1 MSSTDAAEAKTI
13 DIPLDILYRIAEIV
27 AQPTGYLHAAR
38 RDLKTCCLV
47 NRLFAEVFRPHVFHW
62 TVIPNSTGSGHPRKQ
77 LDILTSSPHIGVYL
91 KRLTL
96 MMHDG
101 GDETVLCA
109 IFDGGFLTSLK
120 SLTILGNHW
129 ASRRIPWSALSEP
142 FTSSIQRFCSDSQT
156 LQTLNLL
163 RLDGI
168 PASVFAQP
176 ALTSICL
183 AASRPI
189 FNFPEPHIAPSRLP
203 LSLNICGV
211 DFSGFQLED
220 VVKRG
225 RGFFSRV
232 HSLKAT
238 TSWRPEPNAAFDKFL
253 SLIAPLSHL
262 ESLDVSIFVHP
273 SPTFK
278 GKWIGYVL
286 RAFLENRVSL
296 GVSLYRPLP
305 S

>member
-1 MSSTDAAEAKTI
+1 
-13 DIPLDILYRIAEIV
+13 
-27 AQPTGYLHAAR
+27 
-38 RDLKTCCLV
+38 
-47 NRLFAEVFRPHVFHW
+47 
-62 TVIPNSTGSGHPRKQ
+62 
-77 LDILTSSPHIGVYL
+77 
-91 KRLTL
+91 

-129 ASRRIPWSALSEP
+129 TSRRIPWSSFSEP

-156 LQTLNLL
+156 LETLNLL

-183 AASRPI
+183 GASRPI
-189 FNFPEPHIAPSRLP
+189 FNFPEPHIAPSTLP

-238 TSWRPEPNAAFDKFL
+238 TSWRPEQNAAFDKFL

-262 ESLDVSIFVHP
+262 ESLDVSVFVHP
-273 SPTFK
+273 SPTFT
-278 GKWIGYVL
+278 GKWTGYVL
-286 RAFLENRVSL
+286 RAFLENRVLLGCLSL
-296 GVSLYRPLP
+296 
-305 S
+305 